1 MSERDIFMF
10 MVGEGTSNCSR
21 SIEIE
26 VIEKIFVFVVRILPG
41 YMQSLNDINIRPSL
55 AQS

>member
-21 SIEIE
+21 SFEME
-26 VIEKIFVFVVRILPG
+26 GIEKIFGFVVRILQR
-41 YMQSLNDINIRPSL
+41 YMQILNDINIRPSL
-55 AQS
+55 SQC